1 MRRRSSVRH
10 FYALFMKLDIFRYD
24 SSKRQG
30 AKKELVETDGLT
42 VALLVERRAQQGRPL
57 RKVQIEL
64 CRSEHGHQIGLQIDE
79 VELSD
84 RHLDEDHFQ
93 DHLDG
98 VWPTKIRKTW
108 VTVYHFPTHA
118 AFCVHFQL
126 ALYITFSLDPLIMSE
141 KTISL

>member
-1 MRRRSSVRH
+1 MQH
-10 FYALFMKLDIFRYD
+10 FYAPFPRLKSFWYD
-24 SSKRQG
+24 SSKGQG
-30 AKKELVETDGLT
+30 AKKEPLETDGLT
-42 VALLVERRAQQGRPL
+42 VVLLAERRAQQGRPL

-108 VTVYHFPTHA
+108 ATVYHFPTHA

-141 KTISL
+141 KTVSL